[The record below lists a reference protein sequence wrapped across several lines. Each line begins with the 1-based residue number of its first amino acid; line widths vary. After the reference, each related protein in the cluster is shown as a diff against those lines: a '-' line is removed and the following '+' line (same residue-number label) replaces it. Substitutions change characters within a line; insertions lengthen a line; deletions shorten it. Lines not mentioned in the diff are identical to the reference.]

1 MITPCFDENIF
12 NVETSPKLRSSG
24 VVTGIIENHNGN
36 TMFVAE
42 VVSIRNE
49 EVEMTINTAQP
60 LTLGWA
66 IGLSAALLVSAL
78 GIAAGTYALIHSDVN
93 DVRAAVETVR
103 DGSSS
108 DVNSLR
114 TDMRADYARMDDKFD
129 KVGEKLDKITEIVT
143 ETRVHQA
150 KLSN

>member
-1 MITPCFDENIF
+1 
-12 NVETSPKLRSSG
+12 
-24 VVTGIIENHNGN
+24 
-36 TMFVAE
+36 
-42 VVSIRNE
+42 
-49 EVEMTINTAQP
+49 MTINTAQP